1 MLNSFL
7 VIMSSKQILI
17 FLLCWLF
24 CTTAEKTNN
33 SNKELATTNQELS
46 ASTTYKTIAVFTALT
61 MVAAGIVAIVSWM
74 IPLIAYKFCYLF
86 GSCDHSLSTY
96 VDQFLIGGR
105 QNSLQK
111 RSVDYVGPLLQTL
124 ANAYEIYEG
133 GDPNDPK
140 KNFKRASF
148 YRK

>member
-1 MLNSFL
+1 MY
-7 VIMSSKQILI
+7 SKQLFI
-17 FLLCWLF
+17 FLLYWVL
-24 CTTAEKTNN
+24 CTAAEKTNN

-46 ASTTYKTIAVFTALT
+46 TSTTYKTIAVLTALT
-61 MVAAGIVAIVSWM
+61 VVAAGIVTIVSGI
-74 IPLIAYKFCYLF
+74 IPFIAYKFCYIF
-86 GSCDHSLSTY
+86 GTCDHSLSSY

-111 RSVDYVGPLLQTL
+111 RSLDYVGPLLQTL

-140 KNFKRASF
+140 KNFKRGSF